1 MSLFEKVRH
10 FATPFFSLLAHH
22 ALPVFQPAFRD
33 LSIAAVSCRKNY
45 MYLGFEYIS
54 KTA

>member
-10 FATPFFSLLAHH
+10 FATPSFSLLAHH

-33 LSIAAVSCRKNY
+33 SITAVSCRKNY